1 MSKVRFTVN
10 VPVYNAEK
18 YLHECVDS
26 ILNQSFED
34 FEVNLVND
42 GSKDSS
48 GAICDEYAKKDS
60 RVKVFHNENQG
71 SFATRVFAVNHSDGE
86 YCIFCDSDDYY
97 DPQYLERAN
106 ELLNEENCDLLYFFH
121 EPVYDG
127 VRKKGTPHWAEKRVF
142 EGEGKKEFYTAM
154 MTSADFNSLNTK
166 AVKTE
171 LYKNDTLDAAKLSFV
186 KNGDDFLQSLYPVF
200 NARKIVFV
208 PECYYNYRMHSESL
222 THKLDPNIYN
232 SIFAVRSVIWENY
245 LNGTDILGEDTK
257 RVFAMRSARSALNI
271 VKLVAQEE
279 GFSDEEKIDLFRKI
293 HGHDFYQNFI
303 EPNLIKSD
311 LEKKWQFIYDL
322 FSRHSYKMLLST
334 IKIFDKIKNN
344 NFKR

>member
-26 ILNQSFED
+26 ILNQSFKD

-48 GAICDEYAKKDS
+48 GTICDEYAKKDS

-97 DPQYLERAN
+97 DPQYLARAN
-106 ELLNEENCDLLYFFH
+106 ELLDEENCDLLYFFH

-154 MTSADFNSLNTK
+154 MTSTDFNSLNTK

-171 LYKNDTLDAAKLSFV
+171 LYKNDTIDATQLSFV

-200 NARKIVFV
+200 NAQKIVFV

-245 LNGTDILGEDTK
+245 LDGTDILGEETK

-271 VKLVAQEE
+271 VKLVAQQDDL
-279 GFSDEEKIDLFRKI
+279 SDEEKIEIFRKI
-293 HGHDFYQNFI
+293 HGHEFYQNFI
-303 EPNLIKSD
+303 EANLVKAD